1 VTNFSLLIQC
11 KYIWLVIFLLS
22 PVKTYANNQFYIS
35 GFARIVGGYLDEN
48 FAEYQGYDDNLM
60 IYPDSLLGIKG
71 EYRYND
77 KLSFVAQGI
86 FTKSNLRKTGL
97 DWLYVS
103 YKPTNDWQFDF
114 GRYRTPFYEYSEIIN
129 VGFAYP
135 WVLPPQTT
143 YVNALFA
150 SIDGARVTYLFSIDK
165 LNFSVSAFGG
175 DFNSHIFNV
184 DNSATVKT
192 DLLTGIN
199 IRMNTENFKVRMGY
213 VTGNF
218 DMRVEGVIKI
228 RKALEL
234 FNYQTTADDLEFNGD
249 IDVYQISASYET
261 LKYFAQTE
269 ASLIKGT
276 SKLIANIE
284 SYNLTLGLFN
294 KEVTYYAS
302 ASKLRTTNTSIVNQV
317 PYGFSPELNLL
328 NNSVNQ
334 LINSRLQENV
344 DIVSVGL
351 RWDINSTLAFK
362 AEIDMIKGKS
372 GQTSTFSRIDED
384 NFNHYST
391 LYLLSIDWL
400 F

>member
-1 VTNFSLLIQC
+1 MTHFNLLIQF
-11 KYIWLVIFLLS
+11 KYIWLIIFILS
-22 PVKTYANNQFYIS
+22 PVKASSNDKFNIS

-48 FAEYQGYDDNLM
+48 FAEYQGYDDSLTFS
-60 IYPDSLLGIKG
+60 PDSLIGIKG

-103 YKPTNDWQFDF
+103 YQPSNDWQFDF
-114 GRYRTPFYEYSEIIN
+114 GRYRTPFYEYSEVIN

-150 SIDGARVTYLFSIDK
+150 SIDGARATYLFSVDQ

-199 IRMNTENFKVRMGY
+199 LRMNTDNFKARIGY

-218 DMRVEGVIKI
+218 DMGVDGVIEI
-228 RKALEL
+228 RKALKL
-234 FNYQTTADDLEFNGD
+234 FNYQATADDLQFNGK

-261 LKYFAQTE
+261 LKYFALTE
-269 ASLIKGT
+269 ATLIKGS

-294 KEVTYYAS
+294 KNLTYYTS
-302 ASKLRTTNTSIVNQV
+302 ASKLRTTNSPIINQV
-317 PYGFSPELNLL
+317 PLGFSPELNLL
-328 NNSVNQ
+328 NNAVDQ
-334 LINSRLQENV
+334 LINSRLQEDV

-351 RWDINSTLAFK
+351 RWDINSTIAFK

-372 GQTSTFSRIDED
+372 GQTSTFSRIDKD

>member
-1 VTNFSLLIQC
+1 
-11 KYIWLVIFLLS
+11 
-22 PVKTYANNQFYIS
+22 
-35 GFARIVGGYLDEN
+35 
-48 FAEYQGYDDNLM
+48 
-60 IYPDSLLGIKG
+60 
-71 EYRYND
+71 
-77 KLSFVAQGI
+77 
-86 FTKSNLRKTGL
+86 
-97 DWLYVS
+97 
-103 YKPTNDWQFDF
+103 
-114 GRYRTPFYEYSEIIN
+114 
-129 VGFAYP
+129 
-135 WVLPPQTT
+135 LPPQTT

-150 SIDGARVTYLFSIDK
+150 SIDGARVTYLFWIDQ

-218 DMRVEGVIKI
+218 DMGIEGVIKI

-302 ASKLRTTNTSIVNQV
+302 ASKLRTTNTPIVNQV